1 MARQNTISSY
11 LPVTFPNGNRVRR
24 FGKHCPHCH
33 AMVGCE
39 HMSGLASLQQDK
51 LFLAAQGSCPACHHR
66 FSVACVITDDK
77 RVHRVMLPLWVYRL
91 WLQLATRN
99 TPQLPSRENWSVEQE
114 EADPAPVGFIVNDV
128 ASVTCSDE
136 ILGRFHEQTISAWVE
151 YEGRRFLFERAAP
164 PGQFALTEQEL
175 LLAGTLIYRQQ
186 EIATTA

>member
-11 LPVTFPNGNRVRR
+11 LPVTFSNGNRVRR

-51 LFLAAQGSCPACHHR
+51 LFLAAKGTCPACHHR
-66 FSVACVITDDK
+66 FPIACVITDDK
-77 RVHRVMLPLWVYRL
+77 RVHRVMLPLWAYRM

-99 TPQLPSRENWSVEQE
+99 SPQLPARENWEVAE
-114 EADPAPVGFIVNDV
+114 ETPLPVGIVVADV
-128 ASVTCSDE
+128 NAVTRSAE
-136 ILGRFHEQTISAWVE
+136 ILGRFHDQTISAWVE

-164 PGQFALTEQEL
+164 PGQFSLSEHEL
-175 LLAGTLIYRQQ
+175 LLAGALIYRQQ